1 MRFYEQ
7 VFGLSKQ
14 DLASRLGVSSPK
26 KPDFRPKKLTRRGLV
41 VKKVSFSAQND
52 DENAARRQK
61 VTTRKSLVAKKWS
74 FPSKSDDEKES
85 RRQKNQIFAQ
95 KS

>member
-26 KPDFRPKKLTRRGLV
+26 KPDFRSQKLTRRGLV
-41 VKKVSFSAQND
+41 V
-52 DENAARRQK
+52 E
-61 VTTRKSLVAKKWS
+61 KWS
-74 FPSKSDDEKES
+74 FSSKKGDENES
-85 RRQKNQIFAQ
+85 RRQKVEFFVQ